1 MCDKIV
7 SEDPFK
13 LKYCHNRY
21 KSQEMCDKVVDDSLP
36 VLKFVPDWF
45 VTSKVIKK
53 LLTVL
58 YADDNILCFNK
69 DSGDAIFSCY
79 EIGILSID
87 LNNINLD
94 NTNYDGDDPETI
106 VHIRL
111 LSSHIKFKKRKA
123 FKKRVK

>member
-111 LSSHIKFKKRKA
+111 LSWHIKFKKRKA